1 MSRFVLYFLFFFEQ
15 FRHHPE
21 LPIGMRLVHTLCI
34 LLAQILNGIFRMER
48 SALHGTY
55 SPLLHRVPIRRGLY
69 RQLRDRDVVGG
80 VKRRI
85 GMSAKKS
92 SLEKSRGE
100 GRRSIV
106 EAVVMAAAATRTMM
120 KSVRTARAM
129 LTIQLYI
136 FSLEILSKG
145 TVTVIQKTI
154 RTIFPASTRRLSSA
168 RNWIPSCLTPVR
180 S

>member
-1 MSRFVLYFLFFFEQ
+1 
-15 FRHHPE
+15 
-21 LPIGMRLVHTLCI
+21 
-34 LLAQILNGIFRMER
+34 
-48 SALHGTY
+48 
-55 SPLLHRVPIRRGLY
+55 
-69 RQLRDRDVVGG
+69 
-80 VKRRI
+80 
-85 GMSAKKS
+85 MSAKKS